1 LRASTLGRAGDRR
14 RNVRREE
21 DFSRSDARFY
31 TQTALA
37 QPIPDSALNRWSDC
51 TWHARQVPAR
61 TDEELLLCRQVR
73 GLSKAETLDR
83 YRADPGGYPCDRAV
97 VERNAAWRARV
108 RPSSMTAAFRSKNA
122 LNRTSVYRSASG
134 VRSPASR
141 PLRRSQKVIRGPRE
155 RNASAS
161 ERAALVLGAAV

>member
-1 LRASTLGRAGDRR
+1 M
-14 RNVRREE
+14 
-21 DFSRSDARFY
+21 
-31 TQTALA
+31 
-37 QPIPDSALNRWSDC
+37 
-51 TWHARQVPAR
+51 PAR

-134 VRSPASR
+134 VRCPASR
-141 PLRRSQKVIRGPRE
+141 PLRRSQKVIRGHRE

-161 ERAALVLGAAV
+161 ERAALVLGAAVTPTACHQSEAGSHLARLQPVPNGVIRTSAIPAVAGPVSAWRVTLPARSAHGEAI